1 MRSLRLV
8 LPAYALLA
16 AGAVV
21 AQQSQPQSQP
31 LTMLPPGGRTT
42 PDPGPDPRPDSGM
55 PRIAPGVQRPLTA
68 AEAQALIGH
77 SVRTRDGRSAGEIRD
92 FTLAGPDGRIDRIVL
107 SQGGF
112 LGIGAK
118 VYAVPA
124 SALRVGAAQ
133 TVPAPGQPRPMEVSL
148 DLTEGDLDQAPEF
161 AYAPDTHTLVGR

>member
-16 AGAVV
+16 AGAV
-21 AQQSQPQSQP
+21 AAQPQHQSLP
-31 LTMLPPGGRTT
+31 LTMLPPPDGR
-42 PDPGPDPRPDSGM
+42 GLPRL
-55 PRIAPGVQRPLTA
+55 APAIQRPLTA
-68 AEAQALIGH
+68 AEAQALIGK

-107 SQGGF
+107 TQGGF
-112 LGIGAK
+112 LGIGAR

-133 TVPAPGQPRPMEVSL
+133 TIPAPGQPRSVEVSI
-148 DLTEGDLDQAPEF
+148 DLTEHDLEA
-161 AYAPDTHTLVGR
+161 APDFDYDPDVLSLVRNR